1 MDFRNL
7 GIFFLVSVAGC
18 SSVAGPKYNA
28 APALVAPDKATIVV
42 YRWSS
47 IKGMAWS
54 HHIYV
59 DGQHVADLGSGNFT
73 RFAVNPGEHHIS
85 SGPKASSLSV
95 DLTTTAGTT
104 YFVEDHPGANLYT
117 PDRFYGVDPSVGE
130 KRVRGYAYQAPLVV
144 TP

>member
-1 MDFRNL
+1 MHYRTSGLFVL
-7 GIFFLVSVAGC
+7 FAVAGC
-18 SSVAGPKYNA
+18 SSVGGPKYDA
-28 APALVAPDKATIVV
+28 APSLVAPEKATVVV

-47 IKGMAWS
+47 LKGMAWS

-73 RFAVNPGEHHIS
+73 RFAVSPGEHHIS
-85 SGPKASSLSV
+85 TGPKANALSV

-117 PDRFYGVDPSVGE
+117 PDRFYGVDPGVGE
-130 KRVRGYAYQAPLVV
+130 ERVSGYAYQAPLIES
-144 TP
+144 P